1 MSNLNLNFVNKSY
14 NKKKTPLKKEYVSV
28 LKDINIDFQTSEVI
42 GIIGL
47 NGEGKTTLLK
57 AIAKD
62 IELDSGAVYLDGK
75 DFEKNVNEVLLIPDK
90 IILPENMIL
99 KDIIELSKKNNKNY
113 DVDYALDFIN
123 SLKINLNSKIS
134 DLSKGNK
141 ELVQLGTLIAN
152 KPKFLLLD
160 EPLASIDVV
169 KRDFIY
175 ERIIDLQMAGVG
187 IIITSHIISE
197 IQEIFSRIVLLEHG
211 VIKEDKSLEEIREE
225 GYTSLNEYV
234 ISKLKV

>member
-14 NKKKTPLKKEYVSV
+14 NKKKTPLKKEHVTV

-62 IELDSGAVYLDGK
+62 IELDSGEVSLDGK

-90 IILPENMIL
+90 NILPENMIL
-99 KDIIELSKKNNKNY
+99 KDIIELLKKNNKNY
-113 DVDYALDFIN
+113 DEDYALDFIN

-134 DLSKGNK
+134 NLSKGNK
-141 ELVQLGTLIAN
+141 ELVQLGLLIAN

-197 IQEIFSRIVLLEHG
+197 IQEIFSRIVLLERG
-211 VIKEDKSLEEIREE
+211 VIKEDKSLEEIRAE

>member
-1 MSNLNLNFVNKSY
+1 MSKLNLRFLNKTY
-14 NKKKTPLKKEYVSV
+14 KKKLISKNNGYKSI
-28 LKDINIDFQTSEVI
+28 LKDINIEFDTSEVI

-62 IELDSGAVYLDGK
+62 IEVDSGTVLLDEK
-75 DFEKNVNEVLLIPDK
+75 DFQKNVNEVLLIPDK
-90 IILPENMIL
+90 NILPENMIL
-99 KDIIELSKKNNKNY
+99 KDILELLNKNNKNY
-113 DVDYALDFIN
+113 DKEYAINFIN
-123 SLKINLNSKIS
+123 SLKIDINSKLS
-134 DLSKGNK
+134 SLSKGNK
-141 ELVQLGTLIAN
+141 ELVQLGFLIAN

-175 ERIIDLQMAGVG
+175 ERIIDLQMSGVG

-197 IQEIFSRIVLLEHG
+197 IQEIFSRIVLLEKG
-211 VIKEDKSLEEIREE
+211 IIKEDKYLEEIREE

-234 ISKLKV
+234 ITKLKV

>member
-1 MSNLNLNFVNKSY
+1 MSKLSLSFVNKSY
-14 NKKKTPLKKEYVSV
+14 KKKSVPLKKSYFPV
-28 LKDINIDFQTSEVI
+28 LKDINIDFQTSEVV

-62 IELDSGAVYLDGK
+62 IELDNGAVYLDDK

-90 IILPENMIL
+90 NILPENMVL
-99 KDIIELSKKNNKNY
+99 KDIVELLKKNNKNY
-113 DVDYALDFIN
+113 DEKYALDFIG
-123 SLKINLNSKIS
+123 SLKININSKLS
-134 DLSKGNK
+134 TLSKGNK
-141 ELVQLGTLIAN
+141 ELVQLGFLIAN

-197 IQEIFSRIVLLEHG
+197 IQEIFSRIVLLEKG
-211 VIKEDKSLEEIREE
+211 AIKEDKSLEGIREE

>member
-1 MSNLNLNFVNKSY
+1 MSKLSLSFINKSY
-14 NKKKTPLKKEYVSV
+14 KKKSMPLKSNFTPV
-28 LKDINIDFQTSEVI
+28 LKDINIDFQTSDVV

-57 AIAKD
+57 AMAKD
-62 IELDSGAVYLDGK
+62 IELDSGEVYLDDK

-90 IILPENMIL
+90 NILPENMIL
-99 KDIIELSKKNNKNY
+99 KDIIELLKKNNKNY
-113 DVDYALDFIN
+113 DEKYALDFID
-123 SLKINLNSKIS
+123 SLKININSKLS
-134 DLSKGNK
+134 TLSKGNK
-141 ELVQLGTLIAN
+141 ELVQLGFLIAN

-197 IQEIFSRIVLLEHG
+197 IQEIFSRVVLLENG
-211 VIKEDKSLEEIREE
+211 TIKEDKSLEEIREE
-225 GYTSLNEYV
+225 GHTSLNEYV